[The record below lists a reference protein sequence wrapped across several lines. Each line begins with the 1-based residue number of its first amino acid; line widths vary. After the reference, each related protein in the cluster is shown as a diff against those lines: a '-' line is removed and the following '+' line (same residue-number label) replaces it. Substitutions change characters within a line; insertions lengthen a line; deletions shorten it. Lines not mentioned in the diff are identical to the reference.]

1 MFDIDH
7 LYLASLNYKVEDN
20 GNVSIIKDGESKE
33 RYQNDLLYCM
43 LTLLKDTD
51 NSISSLY
58 KSIDND
64 TELPKSIA
72 DQIPE
77 TSSNKAKAYN
87 FGTLHEQ
94 AERRLDYVTGKNG
107 IGPFALNVTNHVLT
121 CLFGVKFRETKFT
134 EQTGIFNFDK
144 LVDDDGNMISSWL
157 SAFINAHVDIVK
169 DPWISKMGV
178 DPFTYN
184 MVNLLIR
191 SGFGEAGMWF
201 IAQPIIKD
209 MANAS
214 STASSQFTRDTFKYK
229 SVYAAQKDAVANA
242 VMAYL
247 DEDDVKESKLET
259 YIGSNPSSEQVGAR
273 VDVVNYIK
281 THQKLL
287 KEIAINPGKKTV
299 IVDGKEYNVKEVQK
313 TIFYAWKTLEKYSI
327 ALSTLV
333 QYTKIDTCKQGKTFI
348 EMYRY
353 LDMYDRLLNNDKSLW
368 DRESIK
374 NLAMNS
380 WIESK
385 TRDTCTFP
393 FEVLSTQLFNA
404 NKNFIQRLVLPICN
418 ALKNADDPLNVDM
431 MNEVS
436 QSLQTSI
443 KSKYIID
450 YAHHQLGMTD
460 QDISNLFVGPR
471 SMNHRF
477 NMLWNAIRTNPK
489 YSYLANNQLLTHL
502 YSVNEESEV
511 WVNGRQYERPSFL
524 SISDSIED
532 SRLNS
537 DLMIDGWEDLLR
549 DSDVN
554 VKNFAKDLIVYAF
567 LTSGE
572 YKGWNRL
579 FKFVPPAWV
588 RGEIGSFEK
597 VGSFSDYI
605 RKILSGDTLSS
616 VEYQSYLDEIIANH
630 FSDNRFS
637 TRMSLKDKDGNNNFI
652 TCGDIIAIGAG
663 KEHEIFPQYITVKK
677 SGRSGKNTS
686 DYTTYRFSYSFSTKE
701 NPKIFYPVYARAKR
715 KGYQSMDGKF
725 NIYEYGWHFNY
736 VENESDTF
744 STFDYDEALMKV
756 AVYLSVHPI
765 TQNQINNATNI
776 SILSD
781 IISKVY
787 LGYVTDQVEDN
798 NNQAESVSQE
808 LQTVTNVYAGTSE
821 NANLSNFALR
831 PFETRIGKF
840 DTVEGAFQA
849 AKIYYTN
856 GTKYLTRDDKGKPTG
871 LTEEGK
877 SVIRRLMTASGSEAR
892 SIGRNISDLNTK
904 VWDEN
909 STNFLEDFMRRSF
922 EQNPQARKE
931 LTNTGNSTITHKNK
945 QGVEQDNG
953 RFSSI
958 LTRIRDEFKS
968 LLPNSDSNKIE
979 QHIGD
984 WSRTEVEQHPNYLY
998 IFTDNTDRDSGKQ
1011 LIDPNS
1017 KYARK
1022 YGQNKHY
1029 PKMTQAVIRGLDNAM
1044 PLSTQRWYHGDK
1056 KGKTGVWTDAD
1067 IEEFKKVIDQEID
1080 DIIREWDTGKY
1091 EKLIIG
1097 DGDAFFNSNISNIS
1111 ITRVPKLYQYLK
1123 QKVQELYKYIDENDT
1138 NQGSLNQNDTDQ
1150 FGTPSEQASTLNSDK
1165 TILTNAEILALHPF
1179 TGNDTKPRIAVA
1191 SEHTD
1196 PAFFS
1201 KMIQDWAK
1209 GNHTFLDYKNN
1220 PIEYKDIDALYL
1232 ITKHDGL
1239 PMRELLQLDKPKII
1253 HFSVTT
1259 LGATK
1264 WEPGVMKWQDMIE
1277 RIGDFIKQ
1285 GLDPE
1290 YVTLRIDPIV
1300 PGVTNMTEV
1309 DKLMKR
1315 ASELGLKHVRFSVLD
1330 YYKTT
1335 ATFMEQLGYD
1345 YSKYFDKNNSGF
1357 YFTHA
1362 RKEVIE
1368 GIAKQVL
1375 SIAKKYNLDLSSCAE
1390 PCRMD
1395 GISIEGCLSVNAIN
1409 KMLGTHIPNKFTEN
1423 NKFRPECT
1431 CYGGKTDLLRY
1442 NSNCAS
1448 SCVYCYAHHNT
1459 DRMLNYYNADGT
1471 LKQNRFTD
1479 SGLNKPVTKKI
1490 DALSIS
1496 NKTETFGVH
1505 IDPNIVRNYKT
1516 WLDNNKD
1523 GIVAYRMHKDRFNT
1537 KQNVEEGIIGNP
1549 FDWRKYG
1556 TEKCL
1561 QMFADWL
1568 MTGNNFGESLAN
1580 DEYRSA
1586 IINKLL
1592 SIDKPNILYYKE
1604 LNKPS
1609 HATILGYFIEHK
1621 ELLQST
1627 TQSTKTKKTPK
1638 NYQQY
1643 IDVIQKYFDIDYTTG
1658 RIGKN
1663 AANQVIQKLHIH
1675 VDEDSDLFDAMKKN
1689 NLSERDLLNALYA
1702 LASHRDKPKVEGR
1715 TKLSDQQVDKLL
1727 DDIKMYNV
1735 LTDILG
1741 MTEGAYHIK
1750 ELNDGLI
1757 VDTQLISDLNFLFQN
1772 RKYEPIYQEI
1782 LDYVINDEDEWPD
1795 IIDIFNASYTDL
1807 SDLIHVY
1814 STFDNVNQLELF
1826 SEEDMKKAKEIKNH
1840 CKGGN

>member
-7 LYLASLNYKVEDN
+7 LYLASLNYKIEDN
-20 GNVSIIKDGESKE
+20 GNVSIIKDGESKQ

-121 CLFGVKFRETKFT
+121 CLFGVKFRETRFT
-134 EQTGIFNFDK
+134 EETGIFNFDK

-242 VMAYL
+242 VMTYL

-259 YIGSNPSSEQVGAR
+259 YIGSNPNKDQVDAR
-273 VDVVNYIK
+273 IEAVNYIK
-281 THQKLL
+281 THQELL

-299 IVDGKEYNVKEVQK
+299 VVNGKEYNVKEVQK

-353 LDMYDRLLNNDKSLW
+353 LDMYDRLLNDDKSLW
-368 DRESIK
+368 DRKSIE
-374 NLAMNS
+374 NLVMHT
-380 WIESK
+380 WIDSK
-385 TRDTCTFP
+385 TRDACTFP
-393 FEVLSTQLFNA
+393 LKVLSTQLFNA
-404 NKNFIQRLVLPICN
+404 NENFIQRLVLPICN
-418 ALKNADDPLNVDM
+418 ALKNDDESLNVDM

-460 QDISNLFVGPR
+460 KDISNLFVGPR

-489 YSYLANNQLLTHL
+489 YSRLANNQLLTHL
-502 YSVNEESEV
+502 FSVNEENEV
-511 WVNGRQYERPSFL
+511 WVNGKQYERPSFL

-549 DSDVN
+549 DEDIYVQ
-554 VKNFAKDLIVYAF
+554 NFAKDLIVYAF

-605 RKILSGDTLSS
+605 RNILSGDTLSS
-616 VEYQSYLDEIIANH
+616 VQYQPYLDEIIANH

-637 TRMSLKDKDGNNNFI
+637 TRMSLKDENGNDNFI
-652 TCGDIIAIGAG
+652 KCGDVIAIGAG
-663 KEHEIFPQYITVKK
+663 KEKEYNFPKYITIKK
-677 SGRSGKNTS
+677 AGRSGRSTS

-736 VENESDTF
+736 VENESDAF

-756 AVYLSVHPI
+756 AVYLSQHPV

-787 LGYVTDQVEDN
+787 LGYVPDQVEDN
-798 NNQAESVSQE
+798 NNQTESVSQG
-808 LQTVTNVYAGTSE
+808 LQTVTNVYAGTGE

-877 SVIRRLMTASGSEAR
+877 SVIRKLMTASGSEAR
-892 SIGRNISDLNTK
+892 SIGNSISDLNTEA
-904 VWDEN
+904 WNEN
-909 STNFLEDFMRRSF
+909 STKFLEDFMRRSF
-922 EQNPQARKE
+922 EQNPQARKQ
-931 LTNTGNSTITHKNK
+931 LTNTGNSIITHKNQ
-945 QGVEQDNG
+945 QGVEQDGG

-958 LTRIRDEFKS
+958 LTKIRDEFKS
-968 LLPNSDSNKIE
+968 LLPNPNSNKIE

-998 IFTDNTDRDSGKQ
+998 IFTDNTDRDSGSQ

-1044 PLSTQRWYHGDK
+1044 PLSTQRWYHSGK

-1080 DIIREWDTGKY
+1080 DIIKEWDTGKY

-1111 ITRVPKLYQYLK
+1111 ITRTPKLYQYLK
-1123 QKVQELYKYIDENDT
+1123 QKVQELYKHVDGDAV
-1138 NQGSLNQNDTDQ
+1138 QN
-1150 FGTPSEQASTLNSDK
+1150 A
-1165 TILTNAEILALHPF
+1165 A
-1179 TGNDTKPRIAVA
+1179 
-1191 SEHTD
+1191 
-1196 PAFFS
+1196 
-1201 KMIQDWAK
+1201 
-1209 GNHTFLDYKNN
+1209 
-1220 PIEYKDIDALYL
+1220 
-1232 ITKHDGL
+1232 
-1239 PMRELLQLDKPKII
+1239 
-1253 HFSVTT
+1253 
-1259 LGATK
+1259 
-1264 WEPGVMKWQDMIE
+1264 
-1277 RIGDFIKQ
+1277 
-1285 GLDPE
+1285 
-1290 YVTLRIDPIV
+1290 
-1300 PGVTNMTEV
+1300 
-1309 DKLMKR
+1309 
-1315 ASELGLKHVRFSVLD
+1315 
-1330 YYKTT
+1330 
-1335 ATFMEQLGYD
+1335 
-1345 YSKYFDKNNSGF
+1345 
-1357 YFTHA
+1357 
-1362 RKEVIE
+1362 
-1368 GIAKQVL
+1368 
-1375 SIAKKYNLDLSSCAE
+1375 
-1390 PCRMD
+1390 
-1395 GISIEGCLSVNAIN
+1395 
-1409 KMLGTHIPNKFTEN
+1409 
-1423 NKFRPECT
+1423 
-1431 CYGGKTDLLRY
+1431 
-1442 NSNCAS
+1442 
-1448 SCVYCYAHHNT
+1448 
-1459 DRMLNYYNADGT
+1459 
-1471 LKQNRFTD
+1471 
-1479 SGLNKPVTKKI
+1479 LNK
-1490 DALSIS
+1490 
-1496 NKTETFGVH
+1496 
-1505 IDPNIVRNYKT
+1505 
-1516 WLDNNKD
+1516 
-1523 GIVAYRMHKDRFNT
+1523 
-1537 KQNVEEGIIGNP
+1537 
-1549 FDWRKYG
+1549 
-1556 TEKCL
+1556 
-1561 QMFADWL
+1561 
-1568 MTGNNFGESLAN
+1568 
-1580 DEYRSA
+1580 SA
-1586 IINKLL
+1586 
-1592 SIDKPNILYYKE
+1592 
-1604 LNKPS
+1604 
-1609 HATILGYFIEHK
+1609 TV
-1621 ELLQST
+1621 
-1627 TQSTKTKKTPK
+1627 KKTPK
-1638 NYQQY
+1638 NYQDALDQ
-1643 IDVIQKYFDIDYTTG
+1643 IRKHFDFNDNTTTV
-1658 RIGKN
+1658 GKN
-1663 AANQVIQKLHIH
+1663 ASKYIIQKLNVEINP
-1675 VDEDSDLFDAMKKN
+1675 E
-1689 NLSERDLLNALYA
+1689 SELGKYNKTSVLNALYTISKFIDVLQSSDIKPTIYTESYYDKDFA
-1702 LASHRDKPKVEGR
+1702 RRVKRLTGEPVYEIEKEFVVNHNKSNGTVEVSGELISTLNFIEQFDKDYRQRDSEGR
-1715 TKLSDQQVDKLL
+1715 YLSGML
-1727 DDIKMYNV
+1727 DDIFEYDAPV
-1735 LTDILG
+1735 Y
-1741 MTEGAYHIK
+1741 A
-1750 ELNDGLI
+1750 LN
-1757 VDTQLISDLNFLFQN
+1757 NFSSSF
-1772 RKYEPIYQEI
+1772 
-1782 LDYVINDEDEWPD
+1782 
-1795 IIDIFNASYTDL
+1795 DL
-1807 SDLIHVY
+1807 SDDITISDQV
-1814 STFDNVNQLELF
+1814 SDIRQTDFF
-1826 SEEDMKKAKEIKNH
+1826 SELGMSDEDMKEAKEMKKY

>member
-134 EQTGIFNFDK
+134 QQTGIFNFDK

-247 DEDDVKESKLET
+247 DEDDVKESKLEIYT
-259 YIGSNPSSEQVGAR
+259 GNNPSNEQVGAR
-273 VDVVNYIK
+273 IDVVNYIK

-368 DRESIK
+368 DRKSIE

-393 FEVLSTQLFNA
+393 FKVLSTQLFNA
-404 NKNFIQRLVLPICN
+404 NENFIQRLVLPICN

-554 VKNFAKDLIVYAF
+554 VQNFAKDLIIYAF

-605 RKILSGDTLSS
+605 RKLLSGDTLSS
-616 VEYQSYLDEIIANH
+616 IQYQSYLDEIIANH

-663 KEHEIFPQYITVKK
+663 KENEQNFPQYITIKK

-701 NPKIFYPVYARAKR
+701 NSKIFYPVYARAKR

-736 VENESDTF
+736 VENESDAF

-756 AVYLSVHPI
+756 AVYLSQHQV
-765 TQNQINNATNI
+765 TQNQIDNATNA

-781 IISKVY
+781 RISKVY
-787 LGYVTDQVEDN
+787 LGYVPDQVEDN
-798 NNQAESVSQE
+798 NNQAESISQG
-808 LQTVTNVYAGTSE
+808 LQTVTNVVDEDATKTQKYKE
-821 NANLSNFALR
+821 NNLGFNSMNEVVMNSGGAY
-831 PFETRIGKF
+831 GA
-840 DTVEGAFQA
+840 DTA
-849 AKIYYTN
+849 
-856 GTKYLTRDDKGKPTG
+856 
-871 LTEEGK
+871 
-877 SVIRRLMTASGSEAR
+877 
-892 SIGRNISDLNTK
+892 
-904 VWDEN
+904 WD
-909 STNFLEDFMRRSF
+909 FY
-922 EQNPQARKE
+922 ARKAGVKQI
-931 LTNTGNSTITHKNK
+931 NHYRDQGNQVLSSSLNK
-945 QGVEQDNG
+945 QGIKAAVLSKEQMEYARRREFELLGKQYDDTLQGNLQVRNFYQVASSDGVFAIASMNSAKNGVSGGTNTAVQLGVSLNKPTHVFDLNSEKWYKYNPESKVFEEEPTPVLTKSFAGVGTRDIQKYNVYKDGKWVEREQYVGD
-953 RFSSI
+953 
-958 LTRIRDEFKS
+958 DKS
-968 LLPNSDSNKIE
+968 KVALKAIEDVFNKTQAELSNVK
-979 QHIGD
+979 
-984 WSRTEVEQHPNYLY
+984 TN
-998 IFTDNTDRDSGKQ
+998 TDNDVS
-1011 LIDPNS
+1011 
-1017 KYARK
+1017 
-1022 YGQNKHY
+1022 
-1029 PKMTQAVIRGLDNAM
+1029 
-1044 PLSTQRWYHGDK
+1044 
-1056 KGKTGVWTDAD
+1056 
-1067 IEEFKKVIDQEID
+1067 
-1080 DIIREWDTGKY
+1080 
-1091 EKLIIG
+1091 
-1097 DGDAFFNSNISNIS
+1097 SN
-1111 ITRVPKLYQYLK
+1111 Y
-1123 QKVQELYKYIDENDT
+1123 
-1138 NQGSLNQNDTDQ
+1138 GSLNQHDTDQ

-1448 SCVYCYAHHNT
+1448 SCVYCYAHHNS
-1459 DRMLNYYNADGT
+1459 DRMLNYYNEDGT

-1479 SGLNKPVTKKI
+1479 SGLNQTP
-1490 DALSIS
+1490 
-1496 NKTETFGVH
+1496 
-1505 IDPNIVRNYKT
+1505 
-1516 WLDNNKD
+1516 
-1523 GIVAYRMHKDRFNT
+1523 
-1537 KQNVEEGIIGNP
+1537 
-1549 FDWRKYG
+1549 
-1556 TEKCL
+1556 
-1561 QMFADWL
+1561 
-1568 MTGNNFGESLAN
+1568 
-1580 DEYRSA
+1580 
-1586 IINKLL
+1586 
-1592 SIDKPNILYYKE
+1592 
-1604 LNKPS
+1604 
-1609 HATILGYFIEHK
+1609 TI
-1621 ELLQST
+1621 T
-1627 TQSTKTKKTPK
+1627 KTPK
-1638 NYQQY
+1638 NYQEY
-1643 IDVIQKYFDIDYTTG
+1643 IDVIQKYFDIGYTTG

-1663 AANQVIQKLHIH
+1663 AAEQVIQKLHIH
-1675 VDEDSDLFDAMKKN
+1675 VNEDSDLFDAMKKN
-1689 NLSERDLLNALYA
+1689 NLSERDLLNALYV
-1702 LASHRDKPKVEGR
+1702 LASYLNKPEIKGR
-1715 TKLSDQQVDKLL
+1715 TTLSSQQINEIQSKLNAEMISS
-1727 DDIKMYNV
+1727 
-1735 LTDILG
+1735 DILG
-1741 MTEGAYHIK
+1741 MTGGYYRIK
-1750 ELNDGLI
+1750 ESTNDSLI
-1757 VDTQLISDLNFLFQN
+1757 VDTQLISDIDFLLQN
-1772 RKYEPIYQEI
+1772 KKYEPIYQQL
-1782 LDYVINDEDEWPD
+1782 LDYAMNDKYINEYYED
-1795 IIDIFNASYTDL
+1795 IVDIFNVDHEDF

>member
-51 NSISSLY
+51 NSINSLY

-229 SVYAAQKDAVANA
+229 SVYAAQNDAVANA

-259 YIGSNPSSEQVGAR
+259 YIGSNPSSQQIGAR
-273 VDVVNYIK
+273 IDAVNYIK
-281 THQKLL
+281 THQKVL

-299 IVDGKEYNVKEVQK
+299 VVDGKEYNVKEVQK

-368 DRESIK
+368 DRESIN

-393 FEVLSTQLFNA
+393 FKVLSTQLFNA
-404 NKNFIQRLVLPICN
+404 NKNFIQQLVFPICN
-418 ALKNADDPLNVDM
+418 ALKNADGPLNVDM

-443 KSKYIID
+443 KSKYIVD

-554 VKNFAKDLIVYAF
+554 VKNFAKDLIIYAF

-637 TRMSLKDKDGNNNFI
+637 TRMGLKDKDGNNNFI

-663 KEHEIFPQYITVKK
+663 KEHEIFPQYITIKK

-736 VENESDTF
+736 VENESDAF

-756 AVYLSVHPI
+756 AVYLSQHPI

-781 IISKVY
+781 RISKVY
-787 LGYVTDQVEDN
+787 LGYVIDQVEDN
-798 NNQAESVSQE
+798 NNQTESVSQE
-808 LQTVTNVYAGTSE
+808 LQTVINVYAGTNE

-892 SIGRNISDLNTK
+892 SIGRSISDLNTK
-904 VWDEN
+904 AWDEN

-958 LTRIRDEFKS
+958 LTKIRDEFKS
-968 LLPNSDSNKIE
+968 LLPNPNSNKIE

-998 IFTDNTDRDSGKQ
+998 IFTDNTDRDSGSQ
-1011 LIDPNS
+1011 PVDPNS

-1029 PKMTQAVIRGLDNAM
+1029 PKVTQAVIRGLDNAM
-1044 PLSTQRWYHGDK
+1044 PLSTQHWYHGDK

-1067 IEEFKKVIDQEID
+1067 IEDFKKTIDSEID
-1080 DIIREWDTGKY
+1080 DIIKEWDTGKY

-1111 ITRVPKLYQYLK
+1111 ITRTPKLYQYLK
-1123 QKVQELYKYIDENDT
+1123 QKVQELYKHVDG
-1138 NQGSLNQNDTDQ
+1138 GSNTSNQNDTDQ

-1209 GNHTFLDYKNN
+1209 GNHTFFDYKNN

-1239 PMRELLQLDKPKII
+1239 PMKELLQIDKPKII
-1253 HFSVTT
+1253 HFSITT
-1259 LGATK
+1259 LGNTK

-1277 RIGDFIKQ
+1277 RVGDFIKQ

-1290 YVTLRIDPIV
+1290 YLTVRIDPIV
-1300 PGVTNMTEV
+1300 PGVTKIEEV
-1309 DKLMKR
+1309 EALIKR
-1315 ASELGLKHVRFSVLD
+1315 ASELGVKHIRFSVLD
-1330 YYKTT
+1330 YYMSTSKY
-1335 ATFMEQLGYD
+1335 MEKLGYD
-1345 YSKYFDKNNSGF
+1345 YSKYYDKNSKGYYN
-1357 YFTHA
+1357 THA
-1362 RKEVIE
+1362 KPEIITK
-1368 GIAKQVL
+1368 IA
-1375 SIAKKYNLDLSSCAE
+1375 SIMLGFAKKYNVDLSTCAE
-1390 PCRMD
+1390 PCRME
-1395 GISIEGCLSVNAIN
+1395 GISIEGCLSVDAIN
-1409 KMLGTHIPNKFTEN
+1409 NMLGTHIPNKKTDN
-1423 NKFRPECT
+1423 NKFRIECS

-1442 NSNCAS
+1442 NTNCAS
-1448 SCVYCYAHHNT
+1448 SCAYCYARHNS
-1459 DRMLNYYNADGT
+1459 DRMLNYYNEDGT

-1479 SGLNKPVTKKI
+1479 SGLNQTP
-1490 DALSIS
+1490 
-1496 NKTETFGVH
+1496 
-1505 IDPNIVRNYKT
+1505 
-1516 WLDNNKD
+1516 
-1523 GIVAYRMHKDRFNT
+1523 
-1537 KQNVEEGIIGNP
+1537 
-1549 FDWRKYG
+1549 
-1556 TEKCL
+1556 
-1561 QMFADWL
+1561 
-1568 MTGNNFGESLAN
+1568 
-1580 DEYRSA
+1580 
-1586 IINKLL
+1586 
-1592 SIDKPNILYYKE
+1592 
-1604 LNKPS
+1604 
-1609 HATILGYFIEHK
+1609 TI
-1621 ELLQST
+1621 T
-1627 TQSTKTKKTPK
+1627 KTPK
-1638 NYQQY
+1638 NYQEY
-1643 IDVIQKYFDIDYTTG
+1643 IDVIQKYFDIGYTTG

-1675 VDEDSDLFDAMKKN
+1675 VDEDSDLFYAMKKN

-1772 RKYEPIYQEI
+1772 RKYEPIYQQI

-1807 SDLIHVY
+1807 SDLIHVD

>member
-7 LYLASLNYKVEDN
+7 LYLASLSYKVEDN
-20 GNVSIIKDGESKE
+20 GNVSTIKDGESKE

-51 NSISSLY
+51 NSINSLY

-273 VDVVNYIK
+273 IDAVNYIK

-287 KEIAINPGKKTV
+287 KEIAINTEKKTV

-385 TRDTCTFP
+385 TRDTCRFP
-393 FEVLSTQLFNA
+393 FKVLSTQLFNA
-404 NKNFIQRLVLPICN
+404 NENFIQRLVLPICN

-436 QSLQTSI
+436 QSLQTSL
-443 KSKYIID
+443 KSKYIVD

-554 VKNFAKDLIVYAF
+554 VKNFAKDLIIYAF

-588 RGEIGSFEK
+588 RGEVGSFEK

-605 RKILSGDTLSS
+605 RKLLSGDTLSS
-616 VEYQSYLDEIIANH
+616 IQYQSYLDEIIANH

-637 TRMSLKDKDGNNNFI
+637 TRVGLKDKDGNNNFI

-663 KEHEIFPQYITVKK
+663 KENEQNFPKYITIKK

-701 NPKIFYPVYARAKR
+701 NPKILYPIYARAKR
-715 KGYQSMDGKF
+715 KGYQSIDGKF

-736 VENESDTF
+736 VENESNAF

-756 AVYLSVHPI
+756 AVYLSTHPI
-765 TQNQINNATNI
+765 TQNQIDNATNA

-781 IISKVY
+781 RISKVY
-787 LGYVTDQVEDN
+787 LGYVPDQVEDN
-798 NNQAESVSQE
+798 NNQTESVSQG

-945 QGVEQDNG
+945 QGIEQDNG
-953 RFSSI
+953 RFSST
-958 LTRIRDEFKS
+958 LTKIRDEFKS
-968 LLPNSDSNKIE
+968 LLPNRNSNKIE

-998 IFTDNTDRDSGKQ
+998 IFTDNTDRDSGSQ
-1011 LIDPNS
+1011 PVDPNS
-1017 KYARK
+1017 RYASK

-1029 PKMTQAVIRGLDNAM
+1029 PKVTQAVIRGLDNAM
-1044 PLSTQRWYHGDK
+1044 PLSTQHWYHSGK

-1080 DIIREWDTGKY
+1080 DIIKEWDTGKY

-1123 QKVQELYKYIDENDT
+1123 QKVQELYKHVDD
-1138 NQGSLNQNDTDQ
+1138 GSNTSNKQ
-1150 FGTPSEQASTLNSDK
+1150 S
-1165 TILTNAEILALHPF
+1165 
-1179 TGNDTKPRIAVA
+1179 
-1191 SEHTD
+1191 
-1196 PAFFS
+1196 
-1201 KMIQDWAK
+1201 
-1209 GNHTFLDYKNN
+1209 
-1220 PIEYKDIDALYL
+1220 
-1232 ITKHDGL
+1232 GL
-1239 PMRELLQLDKPKII
+1239 
-1253 HFSVTT
+1253 
-1259 LGATK
+1259 
-1264 WEPGVMKWQDMIE
+1264 
-1277 RIGDFIKQ
+1277 
-1285 GLDPE
+1285 
-1290 YVTLRIDPIV
+1290 
-1300 PGVTNMTEV
+1300 
-1309 DKLMKR
+1309 
-1315 ASELGLKHVRFSVLD
+1315 
-1330 YYKTT
+1330 
-1335 ATFMEQLGYD
+1335 
-1345 YSKYFDKNNSGF
+1345 
-1357 YFTHA
+1357 
-1362 RKEVIE
+1362 
-1368 GIAKQVL
+1368 
-1375 SIAKKYNLDLSSCAE
+1375 
-1390 PCRMD
+1390 
-1395 GISIEGCLSVNAIN
+1395 
-1409 KMLGTHIPNKFTEN
+1409 
-1423 NKFRPECT
+1423 
-1431 CYGGKTDLLRY
+1431 
-1442 NSNCAS
+1442 
-1448 SCVYCYAHHNT
+1448 
-1459 DRMLNYYNADGT
+1459 
-1471 LKQNRFTD
+1471 LKQ
-1479 SGLNKPVTKKI
+1479 
-1490 DALSIS
+1490 
-1496 NKTETFGVH
+1496 
-1505 IDPNIVRNYKT
+1505 
-1516 WLDNNKD
+1516 
-1523 GIVAYRMHKDRFNT
+1523 
-1537 KQNVEEGIIGNP
+1537 
-1549 FDWRKYG
+1549 
-1556 TEKCL
+1556 
-1561 QMFADWL
+1561 
-1568 MTGNNFGESLAN
+1568 
-1580 DEYRSA
+1580 
-1586 IINKLL
+1586 
-1592 SIDKPNILYYKE
+1592 
-1604 LNKPS
+1604 
-1609 HATILGYFIEHK
+1609 
-1621 ELLQST
+1621 
-1627 TQSTKTKKTPK
+1627 PK
-1638 NYQQY
+1638 NYQQALDQ
-1643 IDVIQKYFDIDYTTG
+1643 IRKHFSFNDNTTN
-1658 RIGKN
+1658 IGKN
-1663 AANQVIQKLHIH
+1663 SSKYVIQKLN
-1675 VDEDSDLFDAMKKN
+1675 VELNPDYELSKYDKK
-1689 NLSERDLLNALYA
+1689 LILNALYTISKFMDD
-1702 LASHRDKPKVEGR
+1702 LQSSNLKPIVYAESYYNKDFARRVKRLTGESTFDVEDEFAIKYNEENNTVEVPGELISILDFIEQFN
-1715 TKLSDQQVDKLL
+1715 KMYKQHDLL
-1727 DDIKMYNV
+1727 DDIFRYSYPVYELNNYAEIHD
-1735 LTDILG
+1735 LNDDITISDEISDIRQTDFFSELG
-1741 MTEGAYHIK
+1741 M
-1750 ELNDGLI
+1750 
-1757 VDTQLISDLNFLFQN
+1757 
-1772 RKYEPIYQEI
+1772 
-1782 LDYVINDEDEWPD
+1782 
-1795 IIDIFNASYTDL
+1795 
-1807 SDLIHVY
+1807 
-1814 STFDNVNQLELF
+1814 

>member
-51 NSISSLY
+51 NSINSLY

-273 VDVVNYIK
+273 IDVVNYIK

-299 IVDGKEYNVKEVQK
+299 IVDRKEYNVKEVQK

-368 DRESIK
+368 DRKSIE

-443 KSKYIID
+443 KSKYIVD

-554 VKNFAKDLIVYAF
+554 VKNFAKDLIIYAF

-736 VENESDTF
+736 VENESDAF

-756 AVYLSVHPI
+756 AVYLSTHPI

-787 LGYVTDQVEDN
+787 LGYVPDQVEDN

-808 LQTVTNVYAGTSE
+808 LQTVTNVYAGTNE

-877 SVIRRLMTASGSEAR
+877 SIIRRLMTASGSEAR
-892 SIGRNISDLNTK
+892 SIGRNISDLNEEAWKERSTK
-904 VWDEN
+904 
-909 STNFLEDFMRRSF
+909 FLEDFMRRSF

-945 QGVEQDNG
+945 QGVEQDEG

-958 LTRIRDEFKS
+958 LTKIRDEFKS
-968 LLPNSDSNKIE
+968 LLPNSDSNRIE
-979 QHIGD
+979 QYIGD

-998 IFTDNTDRDSGKQ
+998 IFTDNTDRDSGSQ

-1111 ITRVPKLYQYLK
+1111 ITRTPKLYQYLK

-1423 NKFRPECT
+1423 NKFRLECT

-1448 SCVYCYAHHNT
+1448 SCVYCYAHHNS
-1459 DRMLNYYNADGT
+1459 DRMLNYYNEDGT

-1479 SGLNKPVTKKI
+1479 SGLNQTP
-1490 DALSIS
+1490 
-1496 NKTETFGVH
+1496 
-1505 IDPNIVRNYKT
+1505 
-1516 WLDNNKD
+1516 
-1523 GIVAYRMHKDRFNT
+1523 
-1537 KQNVEEGIIGNP
+1537 
-1549 FDWRKYG
+1549 
-1556 TEKCL
+1556 
-1561 QMFADWL
+1561 
-1568 MTGNNFGESLAN
+1568 
-1580 DEYRSA
+1580 
-1586 IINKLL
+1586 
-1592 SIDKPNILYYKE
+1592 
-1604 LNKPS
+1604 
-1609 HATILGYFIEHK
+1609 TI
-1621 ELLQST
+1621 T
-1627 TQSTKTKKTPK
+1627 KTPK
-1638 NYQQY
+1638 NYQEY
-1643 IDVIQKYFDIDYTTG
+1643 IDVIQKYFDIGYTTG

-1689 NLSERDLLNALYA
+1689 NLSERDLLNALYV
-1702 LASHRDKPKVEGR
+1702 LASYLNRPEIKGR
-1715 TKLSDQQVDKLL
+1715 TTLSSQQINEIQSKLNTEMISS
-1727 DDIKMYNV
+1727 
-1735 LTDILG
+1735 DILG
-1741 MTEGAYHIK
+1741 MTGGYYHIK
-1750 ELNDGLI
+1750 ESTNDSLI
-1757 VDTQLISDLNFLFQN
+1757 VDTQLMSDIDFLLQN
-1772 RKYEPIYQEI
+1772 KKYEPIYQQL
-1782 LDYVINDEDEWPD
+1782 LDYAMNDKYINEYYED
-1795 IIDIFNASYTDL
+1795 IVDIFNVDHEDF

>member
-1 MFDIDH
+1 
-7 LYLASLNYKVEDN
+7 
-20 GNVSIIKDGESKE
+20 
-33 RYQNDLLYCM
+33 M

-51 NSISSLY
+51 NSINSLY

-273 VDVVNYIK
+273 INAVNYIK

-287 KEIAINPGKKTV
+287 KEIAINPEKKTV

-385 TRDTCTFP
+385 TRDTCRFP
-393 FEVLSTQLFNA
+393 FKVLSTQLFNA
-404 NKNFIQRLVLPICN
+404 NENFIQRLVLPICN

-436 QSLQTSI
+436 QSLQTSL
-443 KSKYIID
+443 KSKYIVD

-554 VKNFAKDLIVYAF
+554 VKNFAKDLIIYAF

-588 RGEIGSFEK
+588 RGEVGSFEK

-605 RKILSGDTLSS
+605 RKLLSGDTLSS
-616 VEYQSYLDEIIANH
+616 IQYQSYLDEIIANH

-637 TRMSLKDKDGNNNFI
+637 TRVGLKDKDGNNNFI

-663 KEHEIFPQYITVKK
+663 KENEQNFPKYITIKK

-701 NPKIFYPVYARAKR
+701 NPKILYPVYARAKR

-736 VENESDTF
+736 VENESNAF

-756 AVYLSVHPI
+756 AVYLSTHPI
-765 TQNQINNATNI
+765 TQNQIDNATNA

-781 IISKVY
+781 RISKVY
-787 LGYVTDQVEDN
+787 LGYVPDQVEDN
-798 NNQAESVSQE
+798 NNQTESVSQG
-808 LQTVTNVYAGTSE
+808 LQTVTNVVDEDTTKTQKYKE
-821 NANLSNFALR
+821 NNLGFNSMNEVIMNSGGAY
-831 PFETRIGKF
+831 GA
-840 DTVEGAFQA
+840 DTA
-849 AKIYYTN
+849 
-856 GTKYLTRDDKGKPTG
+856 
-871 LTEEGK
+871 
-877 SVIRRLMTASGSEAR
+877 
-892 SIGRNISDLNTK
+892 
-904 VWDEN
+904 WD
-909 STNFLEDFMRRSF
+909 F
-922 EQNPQARKE
+922 
-931 LTNTGNSTITHKNK
+931 
-945 QGVEQDNG
+945 
-953 RFSSI
+953 
-958 LTRIRDEFKS
+958 
-968 LLPNSDSNKIE
+968 
-979 QHIGD
+979 
-984 WSRTEVEQHPNYLY
+984 
-998 IFTDNTDRDSGKQ
+998 
-1011 LIDPNS
+1011 
-1017 KYARK
+1017 YARNAGVK
-1022 YGQNKHY
+1022 QINHY
-1029 PKMTQAVIRGLDNAM
+1029 R
-1044 PLSTQRWYHGDK
+1044 
-1056 KGKTGVWTDAD
+1056 
-1067 IEEFKKVIDQEID
+1067 DQ
-1080 DIIREWDTGKY
+1080 
-1091 EKLIIG
+1091 
-1097 DGDAFFNSNISNIS
+1097 
-1111 ITRVPKLYQYLK
+1111 
-1123 QKVQELYKYIDENDT
+1123 
-1138 NQGSLNQNDTDQ
+1138 
-1150 FGTPSEQASTLNSDK
+1150 
-1165 TILTNAEILALHPF
+1165 
-1179 TGNDTKPRIAVA
+1179 GN
-1191 SEHTD
+1191 
-1196 PAFFS
+1196 
-1201 KMIQDWAK
+1201 
-1209 GNHTFLDYKNN
+1209 
-1220 PIEYKDIDALYL
+1220 
-1232 ITKHDGL
+1232 
-1239 PMRELLQLDKPKII
+1239 
-1253 HFSVTT
+1253 
-1259 LGATK
+1259 
-1264 WEPGVMKWQDMIE
+1264 
-1277 RIGDFIKQ
+1277 
-1285 GLDPE
+1285 
-1290 YVTLRIDPIV
+1290 
-1300 PGVTNMTEV
+1300 
-1309 DKLMKR
+1309 
-1315 ASELGLKHVRFSVLD
+1315 
-1330 YYKTT
+1330 
-1335 ATFMEQLGYD
+1335 
-1345 YSKYFDKNNSGF
+1345 
-1357 YFTHA
+1357 
-1362 RKEVIE
+1362 
-1368 GIAKQVL
+1368 QVL
-1375 SIAKKYNLDLSSCAE
+1375 SSSLNKRGVKATVLSKEQMEYARRREFELLGKQYDDTLQGNLQVRNFYQVASSDGVFAVAF
-1390 PCRMD
+1390 MNSTKNGVSGGTNTAVQL
-1395 GISIEGCLSVNAIN
+1395 GIS
-1409 KMLGTHIPNKFTEN
+1409 
-1423 NKFRPECT
+1423 
-1431 CYGGKTDLLRY
+1431 
-1442 NSNCAS
+1442 
-1448 SCVYCYAHHNT
+1448 
-1459 DRMLNYYNADGT
+1459 
-1471 LKQNRFTD
+1471 
-1479 SGLNKPVTKKI
+1479 LNKPTHVFDLNSEKWYKYNPKSKMFEEESTPVLTKSF
-1490 DALSIS
+1490 A
-1496 NKTETFGVH
+1496 GV
-1505 IDPNIVRNYKT
+1505 
-1516 WLDNNKD
+1516 
-1523 GIVAYRMHKDRFNT
+1523 
-1537 KQNVEEGIIGNP
+1537 
-1549 FDWRKYG
+1549 G
-1556 TEKCL
+1556 TR
-1561 QMFADWL
+1561 D
-1568 MTGNNFGESLAN
+1568 
-1580 DEYRSA
+1580 
-1586 IINKLL
+1586 
-1592 SIDKPNILYYKE
+1592 
-1604 LNKPS
+1604 
-1609 HATILGYFIEHK
+1609 
-1621 ELLQST
+1621 
-1627 TQSTKTKKTPK
+1627 
-1638 NYQQY
+1638 
-1643 IDVIQKYFDIDYTTG
+1643 IQKYNVYKDGKWVEREQYVGDDKSKVALKAIENVFNKTQTELSNVENNTDHIDNTNEFYEVSTAASKYKMDITKGDATFSALNAKFKNGTVIDGVDVGG
-1658 RIGKN
+1658 RTIEDVY
-1663 AANQVIQKLHIH
+1663 QSVIKKSRKGQAPSKDSKLHRTS
-1675 VDEDSDLFDAMKKN
+1675 VSSYTGDVTPDAN
-1689 NLSERDLLNALYA
+1689 TIFVFGSNPEGRHGAGAARVAREQFGAIYGQGEGLQGNAYA
-1702 LASHRDKPKVEGR
+1702 LPTKDLRVTENKIFTNIHQKGKHHDKSKRKIWYSRR
-1715 TKLSDQQVDKLL
+1715 TVHS
-1727 DDIKMYNV
+1727 
-1735 LTDILG
+1735 
-1741 MTEGAYHIK
+1741 
-1750 ELNDGLI
+1750 
-1757 VDTQLISDLNFLFQN
+1757 
-1772 RKYEPIYQEI
+1772 
-1782 LDYVINDEDEWPD
+1782 
-1795 IIDIFNASYTDL
+1795 
-1807 SDLIHVY
+1807 
-1814 STFDNVNQLELF
+1814 
-1826 SEEDMKKAKEIKNH
+1826 
-1840 CKGGN
+1840 

>member
-7 LYLASLNYKVEDN
+7 LYLASLSYKVEDN

-51 NSISSLY
+51 NSINSLY

-273 VDVVNYIK
+273 IDAVNYIK

-287 KEIAINPGKKTV
+287 KEIAINPEKKTV

-385 TRDTCTFP
+385 TRDTCRFP
-393 FEVLSTQLFNA
+393 FKVLSTQLFNA
-404 NKNFIQRLVLPICN
+404 NENFIQRLVLPICN

-436 QSLQTSI
+436 QSLQTSL
-443 KSKYIID
+443 KSKYIVD

-554 VKNFAKDLIVYAF
+554 VKNFAKDLIIYAL

-588 RGEIGSFEK
+588 RGEVGSFEK

-605 RKILSGDTLSS
+605 RKLLSGDTLSS
-616 VEYQSYLDEIIANH
+616 IQYQSYLDEIIANH

-637 TRMSLKDKDGNNNFI
+637 TRVGLKDKDGNNNFI

-663 KEHEIFPQYITVKK
+663 KENEQNFPKYITIKK

-701 NPKIFYPVYARAKR
+701 NPKILYPVYARAKR
-715 KGYQSMDGKF
+715 KGYQSIDGKF

-736 VENESDTF
+736 VENESNAF

-756 AVYLSVHPI
+756 AVYLSTHPI
-765 TQNQINNATNI
+765 TQNQIDNATNA

-781 IISKVY
+781 RISKVY
-787 LGYVTDQVEDN
+787 LGYVPDQVEDN
-798 NNQAESVSQE
+798 NNQTESVSQG
-808 LQTVTNVYAGTSE
+808 LQTVTNVYAGTNE

-892 SIGRNISDLNTK
+892 SIGRSISDLNTK

-945 QGVEQDNG
+945 QGIEQDNG

-958 LTRIRDEFKS
+958 LTKIRNEFKS
-968 LLPNSDSNKIE
+968 SD
-979 QHIGD
+979 
-984 WSRTEVEQHPNYLY
+984 
-998 IFTDNTDRDSGKQ
+998 
-1011 LIDPNS
+1011 
-1017 KYARK
+1017 A
-1022 YGQNKHY
+1022 
-1029 PKMTQAVIRGLDNAM
+1029 
-1044 PLSTQRWYHGDK
+1044 
-1056 KGKTGVWTDAD
+1056 
-1067 IEEFKKVIDQEID
+1067 
-1080 DIIREWDTGKY
+1080 
-1091 EKLIIG
+1091 
-1097 DGDAFFNSNISNIS
+1097 
-1111 ITRVPKLYQYLK
+1111 
-1123 QKVQELYKYIDENDT
+1123 

-1479 SGLNKPVTKKI
+1479 SGLNKPV
-1490 DALSIS
+1490 
-1496 NKTETFGVH
+1496 V
-1505 IDPNIVRNYKT
+1505 
-1516 WLDNNKD
+1516 
-1523 GIVAYRMHKDRFNT
+1523 
-1537 KQNVEEGIIGNP
+1537 
-1549 FDWRKYG
+1549 
-1556 TEKCL
+1556 
-1561 QMFADWL
+1561 
-1568 MTGNNFGESLAN
+1568 
-1580 DEYRSA
+1580 
-1586 IINKLL
+1586 
-1592 SIDKPNILYYKE
+1592 
-1604 LNKPS
+1604 
-1609 HATILGYFIEHK
+1609 
-1621 ELLQST
+1621 
-1627 TQSTKTKKTPK
+1627 KKTPK
-1638 NYQQY
+1638 NYQEY
-1643 IDVIQKYFDIDYTTG
+1643 IDVIQKYFDIGYTTG
-1658 RIGKN
+1658 RIGKD
-1663 AANQVIQKLHIH
+1663 AAGQVIQKLHIH
-1675 VDEDSDLFDAMKKN
+1675 VDEDSDLFDTMKEN

-1702 LASHRDKPKVEGR
+1702 LA
-1715 TKLSDQQVDKLL
+1715 QQIEHSKD
-1727 DDIKMYNV
+1727 MPGGTV
-1735 LTDILG
+1735 LTDDELSDIQDKLDNLG
-1741 MTEGAYHIK
+1741 IVTDAFEEGYSGYYHRYHNYAFDENNDQKYNGLLID
-1750 ELNDGLI
+1750 DGLLSDYNFI
-1757 VDTQLISDLNFLFQN
+1757 LNHKQYLAIYKAISEN
-1772 RKYEPIYQEI
+1772 IY
-1782 LDYVINDEDEWPD
+1782 LDEDPFLIMD
-1795 IIDIFNASYTDL
+1795 SRIKTDL
-1807 SDLIHVY
+1807 SNLIQVD
-1814 STFDNVNQLELF
+1814 STFDNINQLELF

>member
-51 NSISSLY
+51 NSINSLY

-273 VDVVNYIK
+273 IDVVNYIK

-374 NLAMNS
+374 NLAMKS

-393 FEVLSTQLFNA
+393 FDVLSTQLFNA
-404 NKNFIQRLVLPICN
+404 NENFIQRLVLPICN

-554 VKNFAKDLIVYAF
+554 VKNFAKDLIIYAF

-605 RKILSGDTLSS
+605 RNILSGNTLSS
-616 VEYQSYLDEIIANH
+616 VQYQPYLDEIIANH

-736 VENESDTF
+736 VENESDAF

-756 AVYLSVHPI
+756 AVYLSQHPI

-787 LGYVTDQVEDN
+787 LGYVPDQVEDN
-798 NNQAESVSQE
+798 NNQADSVSQE

-821 NANLSNFALR
+821 NVNLSNFALR

-958 LTRIRDEFKS
+958 LTKIRDEFKS
-968 LLPNSDSNKIE
+968 LLPNPNSNKIE

-998 IFTDNTDRDSGKQ
+998 IFTDNTDRDSGSQ

-1056 KGKTGVWTDAD
+1056 KGKTGVWTDAN

-1111 ITRVPKLYQYLK
+1111 ITRAPKLYQYLK

-1165 TILTNAEILALHPF
+1165 TI
-1179 TGNDTKPRIAVA
+1179 
-1191 SEHTD
+1191 
-1196 PAFFS
+1196 
-1201 KMIQDWAK
+1201 
-1209 GNHTFLDYKNN
+1209 
-1220 PIEYKDIDALYL
+1220 
-1232 ITKHDGL
+1232 
-1239 PMRELLQLDKPKII
+1239 
-1253 HFSVTT
+1253 
-1259 LGATK
+1259 
-1264 WEPGVMKWQDMIE
+1264 
-1277 RIGDFIKQ
+1277 
-1285 GLDPE
+1285 
-1290 YVTLRIDPIV
+1290 
-1300 PGVTNMTEV
+1300 
-1309 DKLMKR
+1309 
-1315 ASELGLKHVRFSVLD
+1315 
-1330 YYKTT
+1330 
-1335 ATFMEQLGYD
+1335 
-1345 YSKYFDKNNSGF
+1345 
-1357 YFTHA
+1357 
-1362 RKEVIE
+1362 
-1368 GIAKQVL
+1368 
-1375 SIAKKYNLDLSSCAE
+1375 
-1390 PCRMD
+1390 
-1395 GISIEGCLSVNAIN
+1395 
-1409 KMLGTHIPNKFTEN
+1409 
-1423 NKFRPECT
+1423 
-1431 CYGGKTDLLRY
+1431 
-1442 NSNCAS
+1442 
-1448 SCVYCYAHHNT
+1448 HNT
-1459 DRMLNYYNADGT
+1459 DRMLNYYNEDGT

-1496 NKTETFGVH
+1496 DKTETFGVH

-1609 HATILGYFIEHK
+1609 HATILGYLIEHK

-1627 TQSTKTKKTPK
+1627 TQFTKTKKMPK
-1638 NYQQY
+1638 NYQEY
-1643 IDVIQKYFDIDYTTG
+1643 IDVIQKYFDIGYTTG

-1675 VDEDSDLFDAMKKN
+1675 VDEDSDLFDAIKKN
-1689 NLSERDLLNALYA
+1689 NLSERDLLNALYV
-1702 LASHRDKPKVEGR
+1702 LASYLNRPEIKGR
-1715 TKLSDQQVDKLL
+1715 TTLSSQQINEIQSKLNTEMIPS
-1727 DDIKMYNV
+1727 
-1735 LTDILG
+1735 DILG
-1741 MTEGAYHIK
+1741 MTGGYYHIK
-1750 ELNDGLI
+1750 ESTNDSLI
-1757 VDTQLISDLNFLFQN
+1757 VDTQLMSDIDFLLQN
-1772 RKYEPIYQEI
+1772 KKYEPIYQQL
-1782 LDYVINDEDEWPD
+1782 LDYAMNDKYINEYYED
-1795 IIDIFNASYTDL
+1795 IVDIFNVDHEDF

>member
-51 NSISSLY
+51 NSINSLY

-134 EQTGIFNFDK
+134 EQTSIFNFDK

-259 YIGSNPSSEQVGAR
+259 YTGSNPSNEQVGAR
-273 VDVVNYIK
+273 IDAVNYIK
-281 THQKLL
+281 THQKVL

-368 DRESIK
+368 DRESIN
-374 NLAMNS
+374 NLAINS

-443 KSKYIID
+443 KSKYIVD

-554 VKNFAKDLIVYAF
+554 VKNFAKDLIIYAF

-736 VENESDTF
+736 VENESDAF

-756 AVYLSVHPI
+756 AVYLSTHPI

-787 LGYVTDQVEDN
+787 LGYVIDQVEDN
-798 NNQAESVSQE
+798 NNYTESVSQE
-808 LQTVTNVYAGTSE
+808 LQTVTNVYAGTNE

-892 SIGRNISDLNTK
+892 SIGNNISDLNEEVWGEKSTK
-904 VWDEN
+904 
-909 STNFLEDFMRRSF
+909 FLKDFMRRSF

-945 QGVEQDNG
+945 QGVEQDEG

-958 LTRIRDEFKS
+958 LTKIRDEFKS

-979 QHIGD
+979 QHIGN

-998 IFTDNTDRDSGKQ
+998 IFTDNTDRDSGSQ
-1011 LIDPNS
+1011 PVDPNS

-1029 PKMTQAVIRGLDNAM
+1029 PKVTQAVIRGLDNAM
-1044 PLSTQRWYHGDK
+1044 PLSTQHWYHGDK

-1067 IEEFKKVIDQEID
+1067 IEDFKKTIDSEID
-1080 DIIREWDTGKY
+1080 DIIKEWDTGKY

-1111 ITRVPKLYQYLK
+1111 ITRAPKLYYYLK
-1123 QKVQELYKYIDENDT
+1123 QKVQELYKHVDG
-1138 NQGSLNQNDTDQ
+1138 GSNTSNKQ
-1150 FGTPSEQASTLNSDK
+1150 S
-1165 TILTNAEILALHPF
+1165 
-1179 TGNDTKPRIAVA
+1179 
-1191 SEHTD
+1191 
-1196 PAFFS
+1196 
-1201 KMIQDWAK
+1201 
-1209 GNHTFLDYKNN
+1209 
-1220 PIEYKDIDALYL
+1220 
-1232 ITKHDGL
+1232 GL
-1239 PMRELLQLDKPKII
+1239 
-1253 HFSVTT
+1253 
-1259 LGATK
+1259 
-1264 WEPGVMKWQDMIE
+1264 
-1277 RIGDFIKQ
+1277 
-1285 GLDPE
+1285 
-1290 YVTLRIDPIV
+1290 
-1300 PGVTNMTEV
+1300 
-1309 DKLMKR
+1309 
-1315 ASELGLKHVRFSVLD
+1315 
-1330 YYKTT
+1330 
-1335 ATFMEQLGYD
+1335 
-1345 YSKYFDKNNSGF
+1345 
-1357 YFTHA
+1357 
-1362 RKEVIE
+1362 
-1368 GIAKQVL
+1368 
-1375 SIAKKYNLDLSSCAE
+1375 
-1390 PCRMD
+1390 
-1395 GISIEGCLSVNAIN
+1395 
-1409 KMLGTHIPNKFTEN
+1409 
-1423 NKFRPECT
+1423 
-1431 CYGGKTDLLRY
+1431 
-1442 NSNCAS
+1442 
-1448 SCVYCYAHHNT
+1448 
-1459 DRMLNYYNADGT
+1459 
-1471 LKQNRFTD
+1471 LKQ
-1479 SGLNKPVTKKI
+1479 
-1490 DALSIS
+1490 
-1496 NKTETFGVH
+1496 
-1505 IDPNIVRNYKT
+1505 
-1516 WLDNNKD
+1516 
-1523 GIVAYRMHKDRFNT
+1523 
-1537 KQNVEEGIIGNP
+1537 
-1549 FDWRKYG
+1549 
-1556 TEKCL
+1556 
-1561 QMFADWL
+1561 
-1568 MTGNNFGESLAN
+1568 
-1580 DEYRSA
+1580 
-1586 IINKLL
+1586 
-1592 SIDKPNILYYKE
+1592 
-1604 LNKPS
+1604 
-1609 HATILGYFIEHK
+1609 
-1621 ELLQST
+1621 
-1627 TQSTKTKKTPK
+1627 PK
-1638 NYQQY
+1638 NYQQALDQIRKHFSFNDNTTNIGENSSKY
-1643 IDVIQKYFDIDYTTG
+1643 I
-1658 RIGKN
+1658 
-1663 AANQVIQKLHIH
+1663 IQKLN
-1675 VDEDSDLFDAMKKN
+1675 VELNPDFELSKYDKK
-1689 NLSERDLLNALYA
+1689 LILNALYTISKFMDD
-1702 LASHRDKPKVEGR
+1702 LYSSNLKPTVYAESYYNKDFARRLKRLTGESTFDVEDEFAIKYNKENNTVEVPGELISILDFIEQFN
-1715 TKLSDQQVDKLL
+1715 KMYKQHDLL
-1727 DDIKMYNV
+1727 DDIFEYNNPV
-1735 LTDILG
+1735 
-1741 MTEGAYHIK
+1741 Y
-1750 ELNDGLI
+1750 ELSNYD
-1757 VDTQLISDLNFLFQN
+1757 
-1772 RKYEPIYQEI
+1772 KIY
-1782 LDYVINDEDEWPD
+1782 
-1795 IIDIFNASYTDL
+1795 DL
-1807 SDLIHVY
+1807 SDDVTI
-1814 STFDNVNQLELF
+1814 SDEISDIRQTDFFSELGM